1 MQTDFP
7 TVELFFVFAFTY
19 CKLRV
24 YKKQEAFARRVL
36 EAHDVEFLT
45 AKDSDSWQEI
55 DTRVL
60 MDLVGDAIVKVLP
73 NVLPQPKEVAKQTA
87 AALGIAD

>member
-1 MQTDFP
+1 MKTDHP

-24 YKKQEAFARRVL
+24 YKKQEGFARRVL
-36 EAHDVEFLT
+36 EAHNVEFLT
-45 AKDSDSWQEI
+45 SKDSDSWQEI

-60 MDLVGDAIVKVLP
+60 LDLVGEAIVKVIP
-73 NVLPQPKEVAKQTA
+73 SALPQPKEVAKQTA
-87 AALGIAD
+87 VALGIAQ